1 MTNLLPR
8 FAAALSALS
17 LVVISAPA
25 LASSGG
31 ISSNSFGSSGC
42 NQCHSGG
49 TAPKV
54 ELTGPAKLDGGA
66 EGTFTFKV
74 TDLGGKQGFAGLNVR
89 AEGGTLATG
98 GPDEANTKTV
108 NGAKGAKEI
117 THSSRKAAEGG
128 AVTFS
133 FVWTA
138 PTDGSGCAPVTLRA
152 WGNAVNG
159 ASSSGD
165 AAEETTL
172 QVEVCNEGA
181 AGAGGSGGSGQAG
194 AGGSDAGA
202 GGSDA
207 GSGGSD
213 AGSGGTAGSG
223 GSPAG
228 SGGSSAGSGGSAA
241 GSGGSTA
248 GSSAAG
254 SGDTAAPAPAEDDG
268 GCSMRG
274 PGREGSGAAMLL
286 VLGLLASRRR
296 R

>member
-1 MTNLLPR
+1 MSNLLPR

-17 LVVISAPA
+17 FVVISAPA

-31 ISSNSFGSSGC
+31 ISSNTFGSSGC
-42 NQCHSGG
+42 NQCHNGG
-49 TAPKV
+49 TTPKV
-54 ELTGPAKLDGGA
+54 ELTGPAKLDGGT

-74 TDLGGKQGFAGLNVR
+74 TDLGGNQGFAGLNVR
-89 AEGGTLATG
+89 ADEGTLATG

-138 PTDGSGCAPVTLRA
+138 PADGSGCAPVTLRA

-159 ASSSGD
+159 SGTSGD
-165 AAEETTL
+165 AAEQATL

-181 AGAGGSGGSGQAG
+181 AGSGGSGQAG

-207 GSGGSD
+207 GAGGSD
-213 AGSGGTAGSG
+213 AGAG
-223 GSPAG
+223 GSDAAG
-228 SGGSSAGSGGSAA
+228 AGGSSAGAGGSSA
-241 GSGGSTA
+241 GTGGSTA
-248 GSSAAG
+248 GSGTAG
-254 SGDTAAPAPAEDDG
+254 SGDTAAPAPAAEDDG
-268 GCSMRG
+268 GCSTRG
-274 PGREGSGAAMLL
+274 PGREGSGAAML
-286 VLGLLASRRR
+286 VALGLLASRRR

>member
-1 MTNLLPR
+1 MFCLVRATILLPL
-8 FAAALSALS
+8 LSITL
-17 LVVISAPA
+17 
-25 LASSGG
+25 LACTTERENSS
-31 ISSNSFGSSGC
+31 
-42 NQCHSGG
+42 
-49 TAPKV
+49 
-54 ELTGPAKLDGGA
+54 
-66 EGTFTFKV
+66 
-74 TDLGGKQGFAGLNVR
+74 
-89 AEGGTLATG
+89 
-98 GPDEANTKTV
+98 
-108 NGAKGAKEI
+108 
-117 THSSRKAAEGG
+117 
-128 AVTFS
+128 AVT
-133 FVWTA
+133 VV
-138 PTDGSGCAPVTLRA
+138 P
-152 WGNAVNG
+152 
-159 ASSSGD
+159 
-165 AAEETTL
+165 E
-172 QVEVCNEGA
+172 
-181 AGAGGSGGSGQAG
+181 GSGGSGQAG